1 MAGPLLTEKEQAVGT
16 QQRIRKEEY
25 EILAYPKLNHVR
37 ASIVHIIN
45 RNTHVHRALELGLVL
60 EGNAT
65 VRIDEREFSVEKGS
79 LFFFNTNEPH
89 QIQASSQAG
98 IKVAYLQVASSFC
111 SEYLSCFR
119 NLELLENDLTG
130 ILSEPHRR
138 ELTEL
143 MVQALNAYLAEDSDL
158 YALRCVCSICQLY
171 SRLLNLVPYRQMTEA
186 AYLARNKKMA
196 RLSRITEYIDNNYSE
211 KITLAQLAAQENV
224 TTTYLSHFIHDHLH
238 MTFQEYVSSVRF
250 ERALKLL
257 RDTSM
262 CMTDVSVVSGFSD
275 VKYLSRML
283 EDHFG
288 MPAQEC
294 CRRLRR
300 ETPLQQAAQEQTF
313 ASEELGRRWLEAFW
327 RAYTA

>member
-1 MAGPLLTEKEQAVGT
+1 MGT
-16 QQRIRKEEY
+16 QRKIRNEEY
-25 EILAYPKLNHVR
+25 EVLAYPKLNHVR

-60 EGNAT
+60 EGDAI
-65 VRIDEREFSVEKGS
+65 VRVDERIFPIQKGS
-79 LFFFNTNEPH
+79 LFFFNANEPH

-119 NLELLENDLTG
+119 NLELQENDLTG
-130 ILSEPHRR
+130 TLPPQYLD
-138 ELTEL
+138 ELTRL
-143 MVQALNAYLAEDSDL
+143 MVQALTDYMAEDSDL
-158 YALRCVCSICQLY
+158 YALRCVCSICLLY
-171 SRLLNLVPYRQMTEA
+171 SRLLTVAPYRQMTEA

-211 KITLAQLAAQENV
+211 KITLEQLAKQESV
-224 TTTYLSHFIHDHLH
+224 TTTYLSHFIHDNLH

-283 EDHFG
+283 ENHFG
-288 MPAQEC
+288 MSAQES
-294 CRRLRR
+294 CRQLRR
-300 ETPLQQAAQEQTF
+300 ATPLQQAEQEQTF
-313 ASEELGRRWLEAFW
+313 ASEELGRSWLAAFW
-327 RAYTA
+327 REYNQ

>member
-1 MAGPLLTEKEQAVGT
+1 MGT
-16 QQRIRKEEY
+16 QRKIRNEEY
-25 EILAYPKLNHVR
+25 EVLAYPKLNHVR

-60 EGNAT
+60 EGDAI
-65 VRIDEREFSVEKGS
+65 VRVDERIFPIQKGS
-79 LFFFNTNEPH
+79 LFFFNANEPH

-119 NLELLENDLTG
+119 NLELQENDLTG
-130 ILSEPHRR
+130 TLPPQYLD
-138 ELTEL
+138 ELTRL
-143 MVQALNAYLAEDSDL
+143 MVQALTDYMAEDSDL
-158 YALRCVCSICQLY
+158 YALRCVCSIWQLY
-171 SRLLNLVPYRQMTEA
+171 SRLLTVAPYRQMTEA

-211 KITLAQLAAQENV
+211 KITLEQLAKMEDV

-283 EDHFG
+283 ENHFG
-288 MPAQEC
+288 MSAQES
-294 CRRLRR
+294 CRQLRR
-300 ETPLQQAAQEQTF
+300 ETPLQQAEQEQTF
-313 ASEELGRRWLEAFW
+313 ASEELGRSWLAAFW
-327 RAYTA
+327 REYNQ

>member
-1 MAGPLLTEKEQAVGT
+1 MSI
-16 QQRIRKEEY
+16 QQKAPREEY
-25 EILAYPKLNHVR
+25 EVLAYPKLNHVR

-60 EGNAT
+60 EGDAL
-65 VRIDEREFSVEKGS
+65 VRVDERTFRVQKGS
-79 LFFFNTNEPH
+79 LFFFNANEPH
-89 QIQASSQAG
+89 QILASSQAG

-130 ILSEPHRR
+130 VLSAEHLR
-138 ELTEL
+138 ELIGL
-143 MVQALNAYLAEDSDL
+143 MVQALTDYMAEDSDL
-158 YALRCVCSICQLY
+158 YALHCVCSICQLY
-171 SRLLNLVPYRQMTEA
+171 SRLLSLVPYRQMTEA

-211 KITLAQLAAQENV
+211 KITLEQLAKQESV
-224 TTTYLSHFIHDHLH
+224 TTTYLSHFIHDNLH

-283 EDHFG
+283 EAHFG
-288 MPAQEC
+288 MSAQDS
-294 CRRLRR
+294 CRQLRR
-300 ETPLQQAAQEQTF
+300 ETPIPQAEQVQTF
-313 ASEELGRRWLEAFW
+313 ASEELGRSWLSDFW

>member
-1 MAGPLLTEKEQAVGT
+1 MGT
-16 QQRIRKEEY
+16 QRKIRNEEY
-25 EILAYPKLNHVR
+25 EVLAYPKLNHVR

-60 EGNAT
+60 EGDAI
-65 VRIDEREFSVEKGS
+65 VRVDERIFPIQKGS
-79 LFFFNTNEPH
+79 LFFFNANEPH

-119 NLELLENDLTG
+119 NLELQENDLTG
-130 ILSEPHRR
+130 TLPPQYLD
-138 ELTEL
+138 ELTRL
-143 MVQALNAYLAEDSDL
+143 MVQALTDYMAEDSDL
-158 YALRCVCSICQLY
+158 YALRCVCSICLLY
-171 SRLLNLVPYRQMTEA
+171 SRLLTVAPYRQMTEA

-211 KITLAQLAAQENV
+211 KITLEQLAKQESV
-224 TTTYLSHFIHDHLH
+224 TTTYLSHFIHDNLH

-283 EDHFG
+283 ENHFG
-288 MPAQEC
+288 MSAQES
-294 CRRLRR
+294 CRQLRR
-300 ETPLQQAAQEQTF
+300 ETPLQQAEQEQTF
-313 ASEELGRRWLEAFW
+313 ASEELGRSWLAAFW
-327 RAYTA
+327 REYNQ